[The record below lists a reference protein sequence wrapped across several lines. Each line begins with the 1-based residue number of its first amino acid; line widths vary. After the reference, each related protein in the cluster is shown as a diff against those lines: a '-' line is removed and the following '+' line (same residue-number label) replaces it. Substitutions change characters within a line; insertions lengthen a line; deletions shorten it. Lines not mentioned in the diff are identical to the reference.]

1 MGELLSLMS
10 ATPMLEQLVL
20 GDCLKGLNSGPGQ
33 TMQVTA
39 RNLKCLKFFGLAD
52 VLREGLSHIQLLRPL
67 THLHIENRN
76 PDITSFSYFLPCI
89 STWHIP
95 KLNSSEGNRS
105 QYELSLARTRAS
117 RQLSDSSYRVRILVP
132 QGWDATAEHITR
144 ELCVETVLST
154 AGLRDIFQY
163 LFTLLP
169 IRLLTSFTISTAGWQ
184 GFGLRSTLKNATS
197 LRSLSIA
204 PPDLVQVASLLS
216 CRSVG
221 DMPARNLEELTLDM
235 ELPSVFNPGP
245 QPHATFTGL
254 EELRECILLRRAY
267 GHPVHRVVFKYCTP
281 EDSYAFAGMQ
291 WEKVE
296 DLGIELVFIVEV
308 GCGRFVQN
316 EKYSLQSFLALASRA

>member
-1 MGELLSLMS
+1 MS

-20 GDCLKGLNSGPGQ
+20 DDCLKDLNRGLGQ
-33 TMQVTA
+33 TMQVIA
-39 RNLKCLKFFGLAD
+39 RNLKHLKFSGSAD
-52 VLREGLSHIQLLRPL
+52 VLREVLSHIQLLRPL

-76 PDITSFSYFLPCI
+76 PNIASFSYFLPCI

-105 QYELSLARTRAS
+105 QYELSLTRTRAS
-117 RQLSDSSYRVRILVP
+117 QQLDSKYRIRILVP

-144 ELCVETVLST
+144 EICVETVLST

-169 IRLLTSFTISTAGWQ
+169 IRLLTSLTVSTAGLRD
-184 GFGLRSTLKNATS
+184 FGLRSTLKNATS
-197 LRSLSIA
+197 LRSLFIA

-216 CRSVG
+216 CQSVG

-235 ELPSVFNPGP
+235 ELPSVFHPQP

-254 EELRECILLRRAY
+254 EELRECILLRHAY
-267 GHPVHRVVFKYCTP
+267 GHPVRRVAFKYCTP
-281 EDSYAFAGMQ
+281 EDSYVFAGMQ

-296 DLGIELVFIVEV
+296 ALGIELRRYLPHVWCTSPVPK
-308 GCGRFVQN
+308 R
-316 EKYSLQSFLALASRA
+316 R